1 MLNIFRELVGMA
13 LQSIRSQALRTT
25 LTIAIIGIGIW
36 ALVGIFGSIHAIQNS
51 ILDSFSSMGANTFS
65 ITRFDSET
73 RLSGDRKVNP
83 IITFRDAQNFMDNYD
98 VADARTSFSFT
109 GTGNAEVRYE
119 KDRKSTRLNS
129 SHVAISYAVFCL

>member
-36 ALVGIFGSIHAIQNS
+36 ALVGIFGAIHAIQNS

-65 ITRFDSET
+65 ITRLDSET
-73 RLSGDRKVNP
+73 RLSGDRTVTP
-83 IITFRDAQNFMDNYD
+83 IITSRDAQNFMANYD
-98 VADARTSFSFT
+98 VA
-109 GTGNAEVRYE
+109 E
-119 KDRKSTRLNS
+119 DRKS
-129 SHVAISYAVFCL
+129 VV